1 MADAVASQTLSDGAR
16 AAVMKFTN
24 ISDGTGEAKV
34 LKVDVS
40 GLAANQNGLPCTGV
54 SITDIVVCTE
64 GMGVILYWDADTD
77 VVITTLTQN
86 SVYRLKMADFG
97 GFTNNAG
104 VGKTGDVLLSTV
116 GHTSGDSYTITLK
129 MLKNYG

>member
-1 MADAVASQTLSDGAR
+1 MADAVASQTLVDGDR
-16 AAVMKFTN
+16 VAVMKFTN
-24 ISDGTGEAKV
+24 ISDGTGENKV

-40 GLAANQNGLPCTGV
+40 SLSSNIAGKACTGV
-54 SITDIVVCTE
+54 DITDIIVCTE
-64 GMGVILYWDADTD
+64 GMGIILYWDADTD

-97 GFTNNAG
+97 GYINNAG
-104 VGKTGDVLLSTV
+104 TGVTGDVLLSTV

-129 MLKNYG
+129 MLKKYG